1 MAVPVEPFDPSRR
14 TGNPRL
20 SKNPFLGR
28 VQEEGGGESTLDS
41 EGRPFKMLVFRGS
54 PKTSVRMVDKMLRK
68 DQNRNEVVKEFQ
80 SLPKGSE
87 RVLYAPNLLKD
98 FYLNLIDWG
107 PDNILATALGNT
119 VYLYDAGKNEV
130 QILTEVDHED
140 DYPTSVAWS
149 SDGLTLA
156 IGFNNSMIEIWDP
169 KTSRLVR
176 SIEAHSSRVG
186 SLSWKHQ
193 ILTSGS
199 HDTSIINHDV
209 RAYRAAYVLK
219 GHSGEVCGLKWSE
232 SKGLLASGGNDNLV
246 HEVGWLIECIKIWN
260 AQTGQCN
267 ASIDSEAQ
275 VCGLEWNRHRK
286 EILSGHGYGRNNL
299 CLRKYPSMSKIG
311 ELTGH
316 LDRILNLSQSPDGS
330 KVVSLG
336 ADETLRIWKVFEPP
350 CRASCGMEEERLG
363 RLSFETMHIR

>member
-1 MAVPVEPFDPSRR
+1 
-14 TGNPRL
+14 
-20 SKNPFLGR
+20 
-28 VQEEGGGESTLDS
+28 
-41 EGRPFKMLVFRGS
+41 MLVFRGS
-54 PKTSVRMVDKMLRK
+54 PKTNIRMVDKMLRE
-68 DQNRNEVVKEFQ
+68 DQNRNGVVKEFR

-149 SDGLTLA
+149 CDGLTLA

-246 HEVGWLIECIKIWN
+246 HVWEENMVSSKWLHRFDEHRAAVKALAWCPFECNTLASGGGTADRCIKIWN

-267 ASIDSEAQ
+267 VSIDSEAQSLFMFLQ

-350 CRASCGMEEERLG
+350 CRASCGMEEESLG